1 MSDVL
6 LKEALLKA
14 ANYCAYQERTQREVR
29 QRLRD
34 WGLLPDEAEGVI
46 AELIIEGFLNEER
59 YAKTYAGGKFRV
71 KEWGRQ
77 KIAYELK
84 LKGLSARNIQTGLAE
99 IDDETY
105 QATLS
110 ELLRKKAAT
119 LRKDSPLVRKQKLA
133 RFAIGKGYEPDL
145 VWDLLANFAS

>member
-34 WGLLPDEAEGVI
+34 WGLLPDEAEEVI

>member
-34 WGLLPDEAEGVI
+34 WGLLPDEAEEVI

-145 VWDLLANFAS
+145 VWDLLANFTS